1 MISPTRDSFANVA
14 VLCYVL
20 VALLDVILNLRSGD
34 KVTVHLQLPALRFR
48 PEVVWSYDKL

>member
-14 VLCYVL
+14 VLCYVW